1 MDKKTAELL
10 LNIKEFDSPLDAYE
24 QQLFRIRRDLMIY
37 PVIPSVFYKKREK
50 LCKLSKSY
58 AHFGEM
64 METVEVYELMPL
76 TGENLLEKFICY
88 EQNKSLIKQLL
99 SNFLNASN
107 IEQGILQ
114 LIDNLDL
121 WAQEL
126 KDLKLD
132 HIEIE
137 TVSKELDRMTM
148 YALFKDVDKIE
159 SSSYL
164 EYDMRLL
171 KEFRRIQILSETIK
185 N

>member
-50 LCKLSKSY
+50 LRKLSQAY
-58 AHFGEM
+58 AYFGEM
-64 METVEVYELMPL
+64 KNTVEVYELIPFN
-76 TGENLLEKFICY
+76 GENLLEKFISY
-88 EQNKSLIKQLL
+88 EQNKSLIKQHL
-99 SNFLNASN
+99 SKFLNASN
-107 IEQGILQ
+107 IEQGILR
-114 LIDNLDL
+114 LIDNLAL
-121 WAQEL
+121 WAEEL
-126 KDLKLD
+126 KDLKLG

-137 TVSKELDRMTM
+137 AVSKELDSMTM
-148 YALFKDVDKIE
+148 HALLKDIDKIE
-159 SSSYL
+159 GSSYMD
-164 EYDMRLL
+164 YDVLLL